1 MIHSCLILVAVSG
14 ISLGYFLYLNKNRKI
29 ERYYYREN
37 KLLFALLTFINF
49 VLAITLVMNSRHMFS
64 DFVKLFFMQ
73 FQFFK
78 DLSKWKADMVKKA
91 YA

>member
-14 ISLGYFLYLNKNRKI
+14 LSLGYFLYLNKNRKI

-49 VLAITLVMNSRHMFS
+49 ILAITLVMNSRHLFS
-64 DFVKLFFMQ
+64 EFTKMFFMN

-78 DLSKWKADMVKKA
+78 DLAKWKADMVKKA